1 MKHLLC
7 LLLTLA
13 CCLPTGAQPYRYSA
27 NFSFSKNNFCDTIP
41 IMIEDDQIYINIDVN
56 GRLFRFNLDTGSS
69 QGTVVG
75 TEGLGSWRELG
86 NVVSRDANGRMDTVK
101 VIQMPPF
108 RIGNLVVND
117 YIATIQ
123 PHPPIKGRYAGT
135 IGFDFIHKGLCTKI
149 DAEHHR
155 LIISDRRSA
164 FDGEPGYAL
173 RYKLK
178 WFVPYLLVSPF
189 IRHVDESLLDLGS
202 RQLYTMNKESFD
214 RHAYKSKQVN
224 AQVEGFAKGSLAIGS
239 YGTEQHDEVAFL
251 HLDRLKW
258 GDLSFNDVRAVT
270 TQGTS
275 RIGARIL
282 RYGNLIID
290 PFRRQIIFQPHN
302 DSSSVTVA
310 NRQFGVAFIPRE
322 GKPVVGLIFPKCEAY
337 LNGMRQGDTIIR
349 IDNQPINDFRQF
361 VNFPFAEGR
370 RYTFFL
376 ISADGQEK
384 QVSVGR

>member
-178 WFVPYLLVSPF
+178 
-189 IRHVDESLLDLGS
+189 
-202 RQLYTMNKESFD
+202 
-214 RHAYKSKQVN
+214 
-224 AQVEGFAKGSLAIGS
+224 
-239 YGTEQHDEVAFL
+239 
-251 HLDRLKW
+251 
-258 GDLSFNDVRAVT
+258 
-270 TQGTS
+270 
-275 RIGARIL
+275 
-282 RYGNLIID
+282 
-290 PFRRQIIFQPHN
+290 
-302 DSSSVTVA
+302 
-310 NRQFGVAFIPRE
+310 
-322 GKPVVGLIFPKCEAY
+322 
-337 LNGMRQGDTIIR
+337 
-349 IDNQPINDFRQF
+349 
-361 VNFPFAEGR
+361 
-370 RYTFFL
+370 
-376 ISADGQEK
+376 
-384 QVSVGR
+384 